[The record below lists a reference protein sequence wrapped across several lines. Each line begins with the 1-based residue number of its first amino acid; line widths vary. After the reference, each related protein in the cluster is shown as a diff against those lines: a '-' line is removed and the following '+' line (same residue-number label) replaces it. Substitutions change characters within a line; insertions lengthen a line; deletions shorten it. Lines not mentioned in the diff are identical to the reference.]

1 MGISII
7 LTSINRKEELE
18 RFFKSINHQKNIDFA
33 LIQLI
38 FVDQGDNKE
47 SLAILDSDIDVVYLQ
62 HDPCSLSMARN
73 MALPFVKNE
82 IVAFG
87 DDDCWYD
94 EFCLEQVLA
103 TISQNFDGVI
113 GQSINEHG
121 KNNVP
126 TPKSQTRLSVYNH
139 PGAISYTIF
148 LKFDKSLRFDEN
160 IGVGSPYGLSSG
172 EETDYLIEFIRKHPK
187 VYFFPSLKVYHPEK
201 LSSYFKNFYQKNFQ
215 YSRGAGYL
223 LKKQHYPMLLKIKY
237 FIRPLGGIFYYLL
250 KGDVCYSKRSFYILY
265 GRIVGYFTSIKKCHL

>member
-7 LTSINRKEELE
+7 TTSINRKSELK
-18 RFFKSINHQKNIDFA
+18 RFFKSINQQKNIDFSQV
-33 LIQLI
+33 QLI
-38 FVDQGDNKE
+38 FVDQGDNE
-47 SLAILDSDIDVVYLQ
+47 DLLSIFNPVIDIVYLQ
-62 HDPCSLSMARN
+62 HAPCSLSMARN
-73 MALPFVKNE
+73 MALPFVKNN

-94 EFCLEQVLA
+94 EFCLEQVL
-103 TISQNFDGVI
+103 TKLSQGLDGVI

-126 TPKSQTRLSVYNH
+126 TPKCQTRLSVYNH

-148 LKFDKSLRFDEN
+148 LKFDEALKFDEN
-160 IGVGSPYGLSSG
+160 IGVGSPYGLASG

-187 VYFFPSLKVYHPEK
+187 VYFCPSVKVYHPEK
-201 LSSYFKNFYQKNFQ
+201 LSSYFKNFYQKNYQ

-223 LKKQHYPMLLKIKY
+223 LKKQHYPLLLKIKC
-237 FIRPLGGIFYYLL
+237 FVRPLGGIFIHLM
-250 KGDVCYSKRSFYILY
+250 KGDVSRSKRSFYILS
-265 GRIVGYFTSIKKCHL
+265 GRIVGYFTSIKSCHI